1 MNEAKKIKNPTKKAW
16 SIAVVMQRLFRAIVA
31 PLMILTLMQIVFC
44 CIISI
49 PLWVLTGKTI
59 IDWSCDLMTKHAMYV
74 FDGA

>member
-1 MNEAKKIKNPTKKAW
+1 MNKTKNTLKPTKKAW
-16 SIAVVMQRLFRAIVA
+16 SIAIVMHRLFRLLSV
-31 PLMILTLMQIVFC
+31 PFMIITLMQIVFC

-59 IDWSCDLMTKHAMYV
+59 IDWSCDLMTKHATYV